1 MKDIVV
7 VACLVVAF
15 AAFVTAHVAIVA
27 GLAARR
33 PRWRAPVGLLVP
45 PLALLWAFRERMR
58 VRAIAATAAVV
69 VYAVARVM
77 ASF

>member
-1 MKDIVV
+1 MKDIIV
-7 VACLVVAF
+7 VACVVIAF

-33 PRWRAPVGLLVP
+33 PRWRALVGFVVP
-45 PLALLWAFRERMR
+45 PLALFWAYRERMR

-69 VYAVARVM
+69 VYAIARVV